1 MTDHDVHLL
10 AAAYS
15 IDAID
20 ADERAEFEAHLAT
33 CEVCRAEVDD
43 FRAIHSSM
51 AQAQAAAPA
60 PALKAR
66 VLAEID
72 RTRQMSPSVR
82 PPTPAPR
89 AVPAAARR
97 NWIMAVAAAA
107 AAVLLVVG
115 VTVFARSGT
124 TDPFAA
130 DLAMVME
137 QPDAQVVEL
146 DQQPSE
152 AGRFKVAWSDT
163 LHRAVV
169 IGEELPV
176 APTGKAYELWLIT
189 PSASMAMH
197 VLDPA
202 SDGNVHASFDM
213 PQTPAKWAITVEP
226 ETGAEVATGE
236 IIFIGSVA

>member
-20 ADERAEFEAHLAT
+20 DDERAEFEAHLAT

-51 AQAQAAAPA
+51 AQAQAVAPA

-82 PPTPAPR
+82 PVAPAPR

-97 NWIMAVAAAA
+97 NWMMAVAAAA

-130 DLAMVME
+130 ELAMVME
-137 QPDAQVVEL
+137 QPDAQMVEL

-152 AGRFKVAWSDT
+152 TGRFKVAWSDT
-163 LHRAVV
+163 LRRAVV

-202 SDGNVHASFDM
+202 TDGNVHASFDM

>member
-10 AAAYS
+10 AAAY
-15 IDAID
+15 AID
-20 ADERAEFEAHLAT
+20 AVDESERVAFEAHLAD

-43 FRAIHSSM
+43 FRAIHSPM
-51 AQAQAAAPA
+51 AQAQAVTPA

-72 RTRQMSPSVR
+72 HTRQLSPSVR
-82 PPTPAPR
+82 PASPAPR
-89 AVPAAARR
+89 VAPAPSRR
-97 NWIMAVAAAA
+97 NWMMMVAAAA
-107 AAVLLVVG
+107 AALVLVVG
-115 VTVFARSGT
+115 VTVFTRSDT
-124 TDPFAA
+124 ADPFAA
-130 DLAMVME
+130 ELAMVME

-169 IGEELPV
+169 IGEELAV

-202 SDGNVHASFDM
+202 ADGNVHASFDM
-213 PQTPAKWAITVEP
+213 PQTPSKWAITVEP
-226 ETGAEVATGE
+226 ETGAEVATGD
-236 IIFIGSVA
+236 IIFVGSVA